1 MVCQSRSLRSTTN
14 STLSIYGSFDASLA
28 VLNEVSVFTGACRM
42 PDITTALYT
51 AVLLIIIGICPETG
65 KLKTV
70 TALGLT

>member
-1 MVCQSRSLRSTTN
+1 
-14 STLSIYGSFDASLA
+14 
-28 VLNEVSVFTGACRM
+28 M

-70 TALGLT
+70 TGLGLT